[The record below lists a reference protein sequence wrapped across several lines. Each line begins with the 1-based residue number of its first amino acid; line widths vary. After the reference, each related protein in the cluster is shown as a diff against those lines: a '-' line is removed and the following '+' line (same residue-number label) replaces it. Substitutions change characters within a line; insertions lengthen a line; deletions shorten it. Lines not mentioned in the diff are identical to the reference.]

1 VIFNNND
8 LPQYEPKYT
17 PWDVK
22 EATLKNF
29 LGVFGCVGLNYLFN
43 LSTGLYSVGVM
54 GFGLNWIYQLYSLM
68 GHAIVKIELHK
79 DGKNVTVTYKTG
91 GS

>member
-8 LPQYEPKYT
+8 LPKYEPKYT

-29 LGVFGCVGLNYLFN
+29 LGVFGCVGLNYLVN
-43 LSTGLYSVGVM
+43 LSTGMYSLGVM
-54 GFGLNWIYQLYSLM
+54 GFGLNWIYSLYLTM
-68 GHAIVKIELHK
+68 GHAIVKMELHE
-79 DGKNVTVTYKTG
+79 DGKNVTITFKTG